1 MTSVKNDT
9 SDRELVITRTLNAP
23 VELVWESWTN
33 PEHIARWWGPDGF
46 TNTIQKMD
54 VRPGGKWEFIMHGPD
69 GTNYKNKSVFTEV
82 IPFKKI
88 VFVHVS
94 PKFTAT
100 IEFTDMG
107 EKTQIRWQMLFE
119 TAGEFMQVIK
129 TFKADV
135 GLQQNIVKLNAYLE
149 NLNIGNN
156 L

>member
-23 VELVWESWTN
+23 VELVWETWTN

-46 TNTIQKMD
+46 TNTIKKME

-88 VFVHVS
+88 EFIHVS
-94 PKFTAT
+94 PNFTAT

-119 TAGEFMQVIK
+119 TAREFIQVIK